1 MCGGRPAGGGIG
13 ASTWLRSSSIAAR
26 SVCASKSARIWDT
39 NGERSPS
46 AYIVFG
52 PVTKRKAILVTQN
65 MPLELRDFS
74 GIGWRTSQ
82 CSTILPCSSRKISTT
97 ANPSS
102 SG

>member
-1 MCGGRPAGGGIG
+1 MGGGRRFDL
-13 ASTWLRSSSIAAR
+13 ASELVDCCALGLRLRPEVSTHLGHQWRTVAVGLHR
-26 SVCASKSARIWDT
+26 H
-39 NGERSPS
+39 
-46 AYIVFG
+46 IVFG

-102 SG
+102 SD